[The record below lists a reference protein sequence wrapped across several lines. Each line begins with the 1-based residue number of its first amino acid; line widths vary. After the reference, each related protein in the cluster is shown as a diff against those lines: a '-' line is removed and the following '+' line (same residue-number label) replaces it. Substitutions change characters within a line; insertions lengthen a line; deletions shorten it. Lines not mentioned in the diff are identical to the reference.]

1 MAARRSLAAIHNL
14 SHLILMYVF
23 RKNYRGIIAPWR
35 RYDLIVDDKRHGRIA
50 DGELVSIDDGRH
62 TISVSA
68 GKMHSK
74 KTKVDG
80 TADTVVLCER
90 VPATNKGRPAIKL
103 TVTDVDKVQDS
114 LFRFDRPPYVGGT
127 RIAWGYSIAV
137 TAGVFM
143 LGIAASIWV
152 ATEAAGKP
160 LLVSLIIFAPCG
172 IVLGG
177 LPIGIA
183 TIGIR
188 NFYYYFRLPR
198 DWRH

>member
-1 MAARRSLAAIHNL
+1 MAACHSQAAIHNL

-23 RKNYRGIIAPWR
+23 RKNCRRFKAAWR

-62 TISVSA
+62 TVSVSA

-114 LFRFDRPPYVGGT
+114 LFRFDRPPYVGG
-127 RIAWGYSIAV
+127 RMPGLLQGLGGIGAIIGFFLWIAIIGIEGIARNPIAAVIEVPIIVLVGSACLSIA
-137 TAGVFM
+137 
-143 LGIAASIWV
+143 
-152 ATEAAGKP
+152 ATG
-160 LLVSLIIFAPCG
+160 FR
-172 IVLGG
+172 G
-177 LPIGIA
+177 L
-183 TIGIR
+183 
-188 NFYYYFRLPR
+188 YYYFRLPR